1 MFMCESSMCCCNLCF
16 ELFHIS
22 NIVLRYET
30 PKKSFIIFVYYKRTE
45 IDESSLKSFLQVSL
59 CLLVKQIILI

>member
-1 MFMCESSMCCCNLCF
+1 MCESSMCCCNLFF

-59 CLLVKQIILI
+59 CILVKQIILI

>member
-1 MFMCESSMCCCNLCF
+1 MFMCESSMCCRNLCF

-59 CLLVKQIILI
+59 CILVKQIILI